1 MGFRIGTKV
10 GKDSYI
16 SIGKSGTY
24 MSTKVGKYRVSNFV
38 SSKTKSKKHLD
49 PDEQLRQEALSR
61 IAARAAQNSD
71 AYYNHSE
78 PNIEDTSDKLFAGF
92 FSKMWFWI
100 KVFLGIIIGCIALGV
115 IIKMIGL

>member
-38 SSKTKSKKHLD
+38 PSETKSKKHLD
-49 PDEQLRQEALSR
+49 SDDQLRQEALAR
-61 IAARAAQNSD
+61 IAARAAQNHD
-71 AYYNHSE
+71 VYYNHSE
-78 PNIEDTSDKLFAGF
+78 PNTVEDPDKLFTGF
-92 FSKMWFWI
+92 FSKLWFWI

-115 IIKMIGL
+115 VIKLIGL